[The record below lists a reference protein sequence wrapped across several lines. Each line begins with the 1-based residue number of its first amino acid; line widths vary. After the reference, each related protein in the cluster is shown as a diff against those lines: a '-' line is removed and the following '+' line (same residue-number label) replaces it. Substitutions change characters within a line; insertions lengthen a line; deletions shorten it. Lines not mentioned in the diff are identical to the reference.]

1 MKTSARFGL
10 CPLARRRRSRV
21 EGIARPC
28 VLIFAQSRF
37 EPFFLTDLYEAIS
50 RPLFSSS
57 RRIAV
62 RLRARA
68 TSLAKSIRSVH
79 TVFRFAEIDCLRA
92 GRLNPRRASLTSPC
106 L

>member
-1 MKTSARFGL
+1 MKIFARLGL
-10 CPLARRRRSRV
+10 CPLARRQRSRV
-21 EGIARPC
+21 AGIARSC
-28 VLIFAQSRF
+28 VLILAQSRF
-37 EPFFLTDLYEAIS
+37 EPFFLTYLYEAIS

-57 RRIAV
+57 RHAAV

-79 TVFRFAEIDCLRA
+79 TVFRFAETGCLRA
-92 GRLNPRRASLTSPC
+92 GRLNPRRASLPSPC